1 MSLSTPILF
10 IEISNENF
18 VFIAGQFDDEQQFII
33 HEKVTT
39 TNNGIEKNKFV
50 NLEDAYKTIKASIE
64 NIESKLGLVFKEV
77 TIILDTFNYTC
88 SNVTGYKK
96 LNGSQ
101 IYKENISYILNSLK
115 SSITENESKN
125 SIVHIFNSKS
135 VLDGAEV
142 ENLPIGLFGD
152 FYVHDLTFFLISK
165 NDFKNIKLL
174 FNKHNIEVKKF
185 FLKNFVEGTQLIE
198 LKDYDT
204 FIKIK
209 INKNFSNI
217 SLLQICLYLFR
228 VTFNYGSNIIYK
240 DIEKKFAQS
249 TMEQLKIFYWI
260 TFQKGVFEEG
270 ELIEEKYFIKD
281 KF

>member
-33 HEKVTT
+33 LEKVTT
-39 TNNGIEKNKFV
+39 TNNGIDKNKFV

-64 NIESKLGLVFKEV
+64 IIESKLGLVFKEV

-152 FYVHDLTFFLISK
+152 FYVHDLTFF
-165 NDFKNIKLL
+165 
-174 FNKHNIEVKKF
+174 
-185 FLKNFVEGTQLIE
+185 
-198 LKDYDT
+198 
-204 FIKIK
+204 
-209 INKNFSNI
+209 
-217 SLLQICLYLFR
+217 
-228 VTFNYGSNIIYK
+228 
-240 DIEKKFAQS
+240 
-249 TMEQLKIFYWI
+249 
-260 TFQKGVFEEG
+260 
-270 ELIEEKYFIKD
+270 
-281 KF
+281 